1 MVLEWCQKYNSSF
14 VDSSKMQKEIDK
26 SVAKYDKELLKSEK
40 LIKKSAEPNDEGWVT
55 VTKKLVLTL
64 ILVK

>member
-14 VDSSKMQKEIDK
+14 VDSSQMQKEIDK
-26 SVAKYDKELLKSEK
+26 SIAKYDKELSKSER
-40 LIKKSAEPNDEGWVT
+40 LAKKSAEPNDEGWVT

-64 ILVK
+64 ILVE